1 MDHKSELRSQKSE
14 SSGADYPRPKTEN
27 TKRFRKSG
35 VVIPH
40 KPTWYQHLG
49 AWIVFLALRGL
60 AMTIRFKWDDRSE
73 IINHPPTG
81 PVIFCIWHN
90 RLALSMEAYRIFE
103 NIRPSPGMAA
113 LVSASR
119 DGGFLAAILERF
131 GVQPVRGS
139 TSRRGPQALLELTT
153 WAERGYDLAI
163 TPDGPRGP
171 CYVVQE
177 GAMALA
183 QLTGLPV
190 IPFSYDATWKIR
202 AQSWDRFQIP
212 LPFTSC
218 RMNAAN
224 PIFVPRNISDSERET
239 LRQQLEQTMKRL
251 GRE

>member
-1 MDHKSELRSQKSE
+1 MAAEPPKSEIRSPK
-14 SSGADYPRPKTEN
+14 PRL
-27 TKRFRKSG
+27 RKSG
-35 VVIPH
+35 VIVPH
-40 KPTWYQHLG
+40 KPTWYQRLG
-49 AWIVFLALRGL
+49 AWIIFVALRGL
-60 AMTIRFKWDDRSE
+60 AMTLRFKWDDRSE

-90 RLALSMEAYRIFE
+90 RLSMSMEAHRIFSR
-103 NIRPSPGMAA
+103 IRPSPGLAA

-139 TSRRGPQALLELTT
+139 SSRRGPQALLELTT

-177 GAMALA
+177 GVMALA

-190 IPFSYDATWKIR
+190 IPFSFNADWKI
-202 AQSWDRFQIP
+202 QFKSWDRFQVP
-212 LPFTSC
+212 LPFSRC
-218 RMNAAN
+218 EMRAAK
-224 PIFVPRNISDSERET
+224 PIVIPREASDEEREK
-239 LRQQLEQTMKRL
+239 LRQQLEQALKNLSRD
-251 GRE
+251 